1 MTSDLD
7 TDSGK
12 TASGPTDPALSA
24 TPTPGSRTSDAPE
37 APAEPRTFAELGLSE
52 PVLRA
57 LDDCGYREPTP
68 IQLAAIPLVAARLDL
83 LACAQTGTGK
93 TAAFML
99 PVIDDIATR
108 PKYAGDTPLALVLA
122 PTRELALQIDEN
134 VRAYGR
140 YVGTRTCVLVG
151 GVNQNPQVDR
161 LRRGV
166 DVVIA
171 TPGRL
176 IDLVKQGEVTLDDVE
191 FLVLDEADRMLD
203 LGFVHDVRWIA
214 ERVPRPRQTLC
225 FSATVTP
232 GVRSLAST
240 MQTDARFVAV
250 TPPAT
255 VADNIEQQ
263 VMFVRRQ
270 DKLELL
276 LDLLRRN
283 QDGRVL
289 VFTATKV
296 AAITVARQL
305 ELRGLRVGAI
315 HANKTQSQRQTAL
328 DNFVKG
334 KVDVLVAT
342 DIVARGID
350 VDDITHVVNYELP
363 EVAENYVHRIGRTA
377 RAGRAGVAIALCGIE
392 DVPQLRGIERLLK
405 QELTV
410 IDHPWHA
417 DEVVACLSA
426 SERAAR
432 QRAKAG
438 RLRGSG
444 SKWAR

>member
-1 MTSDLD
+1 MTPDISTDPGTSDFQ
-7 TDSGK
+7 T
-12 TASGPTDPALSA
+12 SA
-24 TPTPGSRTSDAPE
+24 TPATGPRTTTEPAPT
-37 APAEPRTFAELGLSE
+37 AEPQTFADLGLSE

-68 IQLAAIPLVAARLDL
+68 IQLAAIPLVTAKLDL

-108 PKYAGDTPLALVLA
+108 PKYPGDTPLALVLA

-140 YVGTRTCVLVG
+140 YVGTRTCVLLG
-151 GVNQNPQVDR
+151 GVNQTPQVER

-176 IDLVKQGEVTLDDVE
+176 IDLLKQGAVTLDDVE
-191 FLVLDEADRMLD
+191 FLILDEADRMLD

-214 ERVPRPRQTLC
+214 EHVPRPRQTLC

-263 VMFVRRQ
+263 VMFVQRQ

-276 LDLLRRN
+276 LDLLHEN
-283 QDGRVL
+283 KNGRVL

-315 HANKTQSQRQTAL
+315 HANKTQGQRQTAL

-350 VDDITHVVNYELP
+350 VDDITHVINYELP

-377 RAGRAGVAIALCGIE
+377 RAGRAGIAIALCGIE

-405 QELTV
+405 QQLTV
-410 IDHPWHA
+410 VEHRWHA
-417 DEVVACLSA
+417 EEIVACLSA